1 MRIMV
6 KFPSKDTKDEE
17 ASTHIYRVL
26 FSNGG
31 QIYEVYARG
40 LYQSDLYGF
49 IEIEDYVFGGR
60 SSVVIDPQ
68 EDKLRNEFEG
78 VKRTYLPIPC
88 VLRVDE
94 VEKEGVAKVKDDKG
108 GGSVAQFPMPVPVN
122 EHSS

>member
-1 MRIMV
+1 MV
-6 KFPSKDTKDEE
+6 KIPGIPGKEKKEE
-17 ASTHIYRVL
+17 AEDAHIYRVL

-88 VLRVDE
+88 ILRVDE
-94 VEKEGVAKVKDDKG
+94 VEKEGVAKVKEDK
-108 GGSVAQFPMPVPVN
+108 GGSVAQFPMPAPIN
-122 EHSS
+122 ENLS